1 MPRPARKCR
10 LFADS
15 DFFAALVL
23 LTNALNSTRA
33 VMKLTRWQK
42 TKASV
47 FLFIMGVK
55 RRITFGVRV
64 ALIDGE
70 KIFLIRHT
78 YMPGWQL
85 PGGGVEPGE
94 TAAFSAAREVAEET
108 GFRVTGPLELFA
120 LYHNVVV
127 TDRDH
132 VALYL
137 CRQFEKT
144 TEFKPNYEVAEIGWF
159 HFDAL
164 PDGTTKGTRQRVDEI
179 FKGAAVNTTW
189 AGDQL

>member
-1 MPRPARKCR
+1 MRPTRKWR
-10 LFADS
+10 LFAKG
-15 DFFAALVL
+15 DFVATLVL
-23 LTNALNSTRA
+23 LTKRLYSKRTI
-33 VMKLTRWQK
+33 MKLTRWQK

-94 TAAFSAAREVAEET
+94 TAAYSAEREVEEET
-108 GFRVTGPLELFA
+108 GYKVAGPLELFA

-132 VALYL
+132 VALYV
-137 CRQFEKT
+137 CRQFERAD
-144 TEFKPNYEVAEIGWF
+144 FKPNSEVAEVGWF

-164 PDGTTKGTRQRVDEI
+164 PEGATKGTRQRVDEI
-179 FKGAAVNTTW
+179 FRGVAINATW

>member
-1 MPRPARKCR
+1 MQ
-10 LFADS
+10 
-15 DFFAALVL
+15 
-23 LTNALNSTRA
+23 
-33 VMKLTRWQK
+33 LTRWQK

-55 RRITFGVRV
+55 RRMTFGVRV

-70 KIFLIRHT
+70 NIFLIRHT

-94 TAAFSAAREVAEET
+94 TAEQSAGREVLEET
-108 GFRVTGPLELFA
+108 GHRPTGSLELFA

-132 VALYL
+132 VVLYI
-137 CRQFEKT
+137 CRQFEKAF
-144 TEFKPNYEVAEIGWF
+144 EFKPNGEVAEAGWF
-159 HFDAL
+159 HFDSL
-164 PDGTTKGTRQRVDEI
+164 PEGTTKGTRQRIAEI
-179 FKGAAVNTTW
+179 FKGAPIASTW
-189 AGDQL
+189 AGDSI